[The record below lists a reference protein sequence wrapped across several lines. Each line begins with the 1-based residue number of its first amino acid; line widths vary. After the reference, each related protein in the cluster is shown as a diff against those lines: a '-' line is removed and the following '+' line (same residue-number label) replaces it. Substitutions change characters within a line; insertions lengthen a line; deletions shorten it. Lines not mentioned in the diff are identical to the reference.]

1 MDQNWCDNLPQKL
14 SWAQSSGEPSLEWD
28 RNAHTLNV
36 VVTHNCP
43 SHNHMSHTSDVLFL
57 FFYKHHP
64 YYGSNITYC
73 NGFSFQL
80 QHWSKGWEAWIISES
95 NTTLRLKVIPYTS
108 AYMELVLVLKQNH
121 NPFGIY
127 SLDHFHD
134 TAAQQ
139 KRAEQSRQSNFSTQI
154 LGKPLFPSA
163 THAGAAQSK
172 THVDAFQN
180 VSTAAINAQD
190 LRKNN
195 FQQRP
200 SVRKSPQSSGSA
212 W

>member
-1 MDQNWCDNLPQKL
+1 MIIFVK
-14 SWAQSSGEPSLEWD
+14 SFHEPSHQVSPLW
-28 RNAHTLNV
+28 NGIGMPKLWTLWSRTIAPPITICL
-36 VVTHNCP
+36 THQTYFFSSLISIIHIMHRALQCF
-43 SHNHMSHTSDVLFL
+43 FL
-57 FFYKHHP
+57 
-64 YYGSNITYC
+64 
-73 NGFSFQL
+73 FSFQY
-80 QHWSKGWEAWIISES
+80 WSKDWEAWIIPES
-95 NTTLRLKVIPYTS
+95 NTTLRLEVIPYTS
-108 AYMELVLVLKQNH
+108 AYVGLVLVLKQNRD
-121 NPFGIY
+121 PFEIY

-134 TAAQQ
+134 RAAQQ

-180 VSTAAINAQD
+180 VSTAAINAQV